1 MSTKL
6 VIVIVKVTNIITFS
20 MGDLPQYQESAQ
32 QKNLVQAKSN
42 PSPSHH
48 HGQGHTEVD
57 LRLGS
62 IVQFTVTLWVIYR
75 KIYF

>member
-1 MSTKL
+1 
-6 VIVIVKVTNIITFS
+6 

-32 QKNLVQAKSN
+32 QKNLVQAKSYL
-42 PSPSHH
+42 SPGRH

-62 IVQFTVTLWVIYR
+62 IVLFAVTLWVIYR